1 MILLLVFFSFNLMPK
16 FEATKPRAIWPHSAQ
31 LLGSVADHV
40 IVIAVGTVAFLV
52 ATFALLQFVL
62 PRWQGEVREW
72 CDRYIFPINIVAA
85 ISGAG
90 LLTSVAAYTHAG
102 VPFVTA
108 MENICRTATP
118 YMKGQCMRVATIMKG
133 GRTQEEALCSLS
145 VIPVKF
151 HWIIEVY
158 GMSSDPAAAYSTIS
172 AEMVR
177 GVQAYVARLFGLIV
191 GNLMLIGIA
200 GMVLWIYGSM
210 FSISLAGNSMFGG

>member
-1 MILLLVFFSFNLMPK
+1 
-16 FEATKPRAIWPHSAQ
+16 
-31 LLGSVADHV
+31 
-40 IVIAVGTVAFLV
+40 
-52 ATFALLQFVL
+52 
-62 PRWQGEVREW
+62 
-72 CDRYIFPINIVAA
+72 
-85 ISGAG
+85 
-90 LLTSVAAYTHAG
+90 
-102 VPFVTA
+102 
-108 MENICRTATP
+108 
-118 YMKGQCMRVATIMKG
+118 
-133 GRTQEEALCSLS
+133 
-145 VIPVKF
+145 VKF